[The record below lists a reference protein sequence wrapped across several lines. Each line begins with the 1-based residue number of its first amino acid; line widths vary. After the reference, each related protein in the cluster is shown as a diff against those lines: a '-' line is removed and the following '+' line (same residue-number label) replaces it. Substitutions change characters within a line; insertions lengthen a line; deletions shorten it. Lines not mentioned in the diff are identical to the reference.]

1 MGLPWGG
8 NGMVRKG
15 YRGGDGS
22 GADGGD
28 DGGDDGACNAKS
40 AYPAPMIRPV
50 RIAALALLPVL
61 PIALIAGCS
70 HSKPS
75 DDPSATAEATDSS
88 GTPDPTSVPSV
99 ATPASPSP
107 AATESEPAA
116 TEDSN
121 ESNESED
128 QGGDELPAQG
138 LDQAAALDDGLAV
151 QIGALRATDL
161 EAGPGEIGGSGIVVP
176 VTVGNSTGSDLSL
189 SGLVVTLTYG
199 ADAVPALSIAHP
211 TRFPPRSHPEM
222 PSSWSTDPLS
232 PLTNAAPSVSS
243 STLAPARVRP
253 SSRGRLRRPDGVPTA
268 F

>member
-70 HSKPS
+70 HS
-75 DDPSATAEATDSS
+75 DPSATAEATDSS

-199 ADAVPALSIAHP
+199 ADAVPASPVDSASDAVPASIAP
-211 TRFPPRSHPEM
+211 GDAVVLEYGFVVPVDQRG
-222 PSSWSTDPLS
+222 
-232 PLTNAAPSVSS
+232 SVSVVVDS
-243 STLAPARVRP
+243 GAGSRAAVFQGEAPT
-253 SSRGRLRRPDGVPTA
+253 S
-268 F
+268 

>member
-161 EAGPGEIGGSGIVVP
+161 E
-176 VTVGNSTGSDLSL
+176 
-189 SGLVVTLTYG
+189 
-199 ADAVPALSIAHP
+199 IAHP

-222 PSSWSTDPLS
+222 PSSWSTDSLS

>member
-1 MGLPWGG
+1 VGLPWGG

-28 DGGDDGACNAKS
+28 DGGNDGDDNGACNAKS

-199 ADAVPALSIAHP
+199 ADAVPASPVDSASDAVPASIAP
-211 TRFPPRSHPEM
+211 GDAVVLEYGFVVPVDQRG
-222 PSSWSTDPLS
+222 
-232 PLTNAAPSVSS
+232 SVSVVVDS
-243 STLAPARVRP
+243 GAGSRAAVFQGEAPT
-253 SSRGRLRRPDGVPTA
+253 S
-268 F
+268 